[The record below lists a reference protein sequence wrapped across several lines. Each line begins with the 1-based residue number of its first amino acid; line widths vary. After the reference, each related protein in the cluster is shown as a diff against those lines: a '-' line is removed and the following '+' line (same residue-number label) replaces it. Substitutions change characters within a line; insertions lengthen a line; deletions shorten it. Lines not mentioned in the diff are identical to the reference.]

1 MSKAVKI
8 WLIVASCLIVLGLLI
23 FTFVMEQN
31 NWDFTK
37 LSTASFET
45 NTYEVKEEFDK
56 IKIDVDTTE
65 IEFVRSDESGCRIE
79 CVETEKVKHSA
90 TVQDGTLVIKIIDT
104 RKWYEHIGI
113 FLGTPKMTVYLPED
127 TYHSLFINTD
137 TGDIFIPDIFL
148 FDELEIEGDTADVEC
163 LASVTNDMEIN
174 LSTGRIRM
182 DSVTAGEISLS
193 TSTGNILLIAVTS
206 KGNIEI
212 ETDTGSVNLTDVTC
226 TDLTAE
232 GDTGTI
238 SLKNVV
244 ATGKFLIENDTG
256 DVRFDNSDALQIS
269 VKTSTGDVIGSL
281 CTDKV
286 FITETSTG
294 RINVPKTTTGGT
306 CEIKTSTGDIEITIE

>member
-127 TYHSLFINTD
+127 TYHALFINTD
-137 TGDIFIPDIFL
+137 TGDIFVPDIFS

-193 TSTGNILLIAVTS
+193 TSTGNIQLNAVSS

-238 SLKNVV
+238 TLKNVV

-281 CTDKV
+281 CADKV